1 MEREEILLA
10 EVPTLGGLYATGAR
24 QSISAARAQRREG
37 HAGEIPEV
45 VHEVRDARFDP
56 AQLTDYQHLL
66 GEEGR
71 DAAPAGF
78 VHVAAFPVAMS
89 VLVREDFPLPLMGMV
104 HIANTV
110 EQFAPVFLG
119 EEFSVRAWAQ
129 DLRAHRR
136 GALVDVLV
144 EVFVSGELRWRGR
157 STYLAKGV
165 SVPYA
170 DQQGSAGENVAAP
183 NGGPDDSQR
192 PPRVGSWRLPASIGR
207 EYGAVSG
214 DRNPI
219 HMSALSAKALGFP
232 RAIAHGM
239 YTAARAL
246 AVIGCASDP
255 GFRWDISF
263 AKPVLLPGTVAF
275 GAEPFADG
283 GWRYAGWNPKKE
295 KLHFSG
301 EVMPLSGK

>member
-10 EVPTLGGLYATGAR
+10 QVPTLGGLYVSGAK
-24 QSISAARAQRREG
+24 QSVRVQRAQRRQG
-37 HAGEIPEV
+37 HVGEIPEV
-45 VHEVRDARFDP
+45 VHEVRGVRFDGE
-56 AQLTDYQHLL
+56 QLTAYQHLL

-89 VLVREDFPLPLMGMV
+89 VMAREDFPLPLMGMV
-104 HIANTV
+104 HIANRV
-110 EQFAPVFLG
+110 EQVAPVFLG

-144 EVFVSGELRWRGR
+144 EVSVGDELRWRGV
-157 STYLAKGV
+157 SEYLAKGV
-165 SVPYA
+165 SVPYGDA
-170 DQQGSAGENVAAP
+170 
-183 NGGPDDSQR
+183 GGPDEAEIDL
-192 PPRVGSWRLPASIGR
+192 PPQAGLWKLPASLGR
-207 EYGAVSG
+207 EYGAISG

-219 HMSALSAKALGFP
+219 HLSALSAKALGFP

-246 AVIGCASDP
+246 ATVQPPESFTWTIK
-255 GFRWDISF
+255 F
-263 AKPVLLPGTVAF
+263 AKPVYLPGTVAF
-275 GAEPFADG
+275 GAERLATSSG
-283 GWRYAGWNPKKE
+283 GQESGWRYAGWNPKRGD
-295 KLHFSG
+295 LHFAG
-301 EVMPLSGK
+301 EVRAGV